1 MKKIAILTSGGDAP
15 GMNAAIRA
23 AVRTCINSNVEP
35 YVVYD
40 GYKGLVEG
48 RITKVD
54 RRFVSEVL
62 NRGGTIIGTA
72 RLNEFKEI
80 ECQKKAVKNLN
91 DLGIEGLVVIGGD
104 GTFRGADELCGLGI
118 NCIGVAGT
126 IDNDINS
133 SGYTIGFDTA
143 LNTIVEAVDK
153 LRDTSSSHHRCTIV
167 EVMGRHCGD
176 LALYSSIACG
186 ADILI
191 DPNTEVNEEE
201 MYKDIIRMKEEG
213 RRHVLIIVSENLL
226 NCSELAKKIEE
237 NTGFETRANVL
248 GHFQRGGVPT
258 GMDRFRASVLGS
270 EAVKYLLNG
279 ETDKM
284 LYLSNKEVKS
294 LSFDEAI
301 KKKTIDYKYLYEVNK
316 IIG

>member
-1 MKKIAILTSGGDAP
+1 MKKIAVITSGGDAP
-15 GMNAAIRA
+15 GMNAAVRA
-23 AVRTCINSNVEP
+23 VVRTCLNSKVEP
-35 YVVYD
+35 YVVMD
-40 GYKGLVEG
+40 GYKGLVENN
-48 RITKVD
+48 IKKVD

-72 RLNEFKEI
+72 RLKEFVE
-80 ECQKKAVKNLN
+80 EDVQQKAISNLKN
-91 DLGIEGLVVIGGD
+91 LGIEGLVVVGGD
-104 GTFRGADELCGLGI
+104 GSFRGAIDLCKKGI
-118 NCIGVAGT
+118 KCIGVAGT

-133 SGYTIGFDTA
+133 DGYTVGFDTA

-153 LRDTSSSHHRCTIV
+153 IRDTSSSHHRCSIV

-191 DPNTEVNEEE
+191 DPNTKLNEEE

-213 RRHVLIIVSENLL
+213 RRHVLIIVSENVLD
-226 NCSELAKKIEE
+226 SVELAKRIEE
-237 NTGFETRANVL
+237 HTGFETRANVF

-270 EAVKYLLNG
+270 EAVKCLLNG
-279 ETDKM
+279 ESDEM
-284 LYLSNKEVKS
+284 LYLSNQELKKIS
-294 LSFDEAI
+294 LEEATQKKDI
-301 KKKTIDYKYLYEVNK
+301 KYKYLYEINK
-316 IIG
+316 VIG

>member
-23 AVRTCINSNVEP
+23 AVRTCLNNNVEP
-35 YVVYD
+35 YVIYD

-48 RITKVD
+48 RIVKVD

-72 RLNEFKEI
+72 RLNEFKDE
-80 ECQKKAVKNLN
+80 EYQKKAVKNLM
-91 DLGIEGLVVIGGD
+91 DLGIEGVVVIGGD
-104 GTFRGADELCGLGI
+104 GTFRGANELGDLGI
-118 NCIGVAGT
+118 KCMGVAGT

-133 SGYTIGFDTA
+133 PGYTIGFDTA

-153 LRDTSSSHHRCTIV
+153 IRDTSSSHHRCTIV

-191 DPNTEVNEEE
+191 DPLTGVNEEE

-213 RRHVLIIVSENLL
+213 RRHVLIIVSENIL
-226 NCSELAKKIEE
+226 NCNELAKRIEE

-279 ETDKM
+279 ESDKM

-301 KKKTIDYKYLYEVNK
+301 KGKQIDYKYLYEVNK
-316 IIG
+316 VIG

>member
-1 MKKIAILTSGGDAP
+1 MQKIAVLTSGGDAP

-23 AVRTCINSNVEP
+23 VVRTCLNKGIKP
-35 YVVYD
+35 YVIYD

-48 RITKVD
+48 KIKEVN
-54 RRFVSEVL
+54 RRFVSEIL

-72 RLNEFKEI
+72 RLKEFVDIEI
-80 ECQKKAVKNLN
+80 QKKAATNLKNL
-91 DLGIEGLVVIGGD
+91 GIDGLVVIGGD
-104 GTFRGADELCGLGI
+104 GSFRGASDLCKLGI
-118 NCIGVAGT
+118 KCIGIAGT
-126 IDNDINS
+126 IDNDINA

-153 LRDTSSSHHRCTIV
+153 IRDTSSSHHRCSIV

-191 DPNTEVNEEE
+191 DPNTNLDEKKMYEE
-201 MYKDIIRMKEEG
+201 IIKMKEEG
-213 RRHVLIIVSENLL
+213 RKHVLIIVSENILDC
-226 NCSELAKKIEE
+226 NELAKKIEQ

-248 GHFQRGGVPT
+248 GHFQRGGTPT

-270 EAVKYLLNG
+270 EAVKYLLDGKSNIS
-279 ETDKM
+279 
-284 LYLSNKEVKS
+284 LYLTNKEVKVV
-294 LSFDEAI
+294 SFDVAVE
-301 KKKTIDYKYLYEVNK
+301 KKVINYKYLYEVNK
-316 IIG
+316 VIG

>member
-1 MKKIAILTSGGDAP
+1 MRKIGILTSGGDAP

-23 AVRTCINSNVEP
+23 AVRTCLNSGVEP
-35 YVVYD
+35 YVIYD

-48 RITKVD
+48 RIVKVD

-72 RLNEFKEI
+72 RLEEFKNI
-80 ECQKKAVKNLN
+80 EVQKKGLENLKE
-91 DLGIEGLVVIGGD
+91 LGIEGLVVIGGD
-104 GTFRGADELCGLGI
+104 GSFRGANELGELGI
-118 NCIGVAGT
+118 KCIGVAGT

-133 SGYTIGFDTA
+133 PGYTVGFDTA
-143 LNTIVEAVDK
+143 LNTIIDAVDK

-191 DPNTEVNEEE
+191 DPNTSVNEEE
-201 MYKDIIRMKEEG
+201 MYKEIISMKEEG
-213 RRHVLIIVSENLL
+213 RRHVLIIVSENILDT
-226 NCSELAKKIEE
+226 SELAVKIQK

-248 GHFQRGGVPT
+248 GHFQRGGNPT
-258 GMDRFRASVLGS
+258 AMDRFRASVLGS
-270 EAVKYLLNG
+270 EAVKFLMNG
-279 ETDKM
+279 ESDKM
-284 LYLSNKEVKS
+284 IYLSNKEVKAI
-294 LSFDEAI
+294 SFDEAI
-301 KKKTIDYKYLYEVNK
+301 KKKDIDYTYLYEVNK
-316 IIG
+316 LIG

>member
-1 MKKIAILTSGGDAP
+1 MKKIGILTSGGDAP

-23 AVRTCINSNVEP
+23 AVRTCLNNNVEP
-35 YVVYD
+35 YVIYD

-48 RITKVD
+48 RIVKAD

-72 RLNEFKEI
+72 RLPEFKEI
-80 ECQKKAVKNLN
+80 EYQKKGLEKLKKI
-91 DLGIEGLVVIGGD
+91 GIEGLVVIGGD
-104 GTFRGADELCGLGI
+104 GTFRGANELGELGI
-118 NCIGVAGT
+118 KCMGVAGT

-133 SGYTIGFDTA
+133 PGYTIGFDTA

-153 LRDTSSSHHRCTIV
+153 LRDTSSSHNRCTIV

-191 DPNTEVNEEE
+191 DPNTEINEEE
-201 MYKDIIRMKEEG
+201 MYKEIIAMKEEG
-213 RRHVLIIVSENLL
+213 RRHVLIIVSENIL
-226 NCSELAKKIEE
+226 NCHELAKRIEE
-237 NTGFETRANVL
+237 NTGFETRANIL
-248 GHFQRGGVPT
+248 GHFQRGGHPT
-258 GMDRFRASVLGS
+258 AMDRFRASVLGS
-270 EAVKYLLNG
+270 EAVKYLLDG
-279 ETDKM
+279 ESDKM
-284 LYLSNKEVKS
+284 LYLSNKEVRS

-301 KKKTIDYKYLYEVNK
+301 KKKVIDYTYLYDVNK
-316 IIG
+316 VIG

>member
-23 AVRTCINSNVEP
+23 AVRTCLNNNVEP
-35 YVVYD
+35 YVIYD
-40 GYKGLVEG
+40 GFKGLVEN
-48 RITKVD
+48 RIVKVD

-72 RLNEFKEI
+72 RLNEFKEL
-80 ECQKKAVKNLN
+80 EYQKKAVKNLT
-91 DLGIEGLVVIGGD
+91 DLGIEGVVVIGGD
-104 GTFRGADELCGLGI
+104 GTFRGANELGNLGI
-118 NCIGVAGT
+118 KCMGVAGT

-133 SGYTIGFDTA
+133 PGYTIGFDTA

-191 DPNTEVNEEE
+191 DPHTGLDEEE
-201 MYKDIIRMKEEG
+201 MFKDIIRMKEEG
-213 RRHVLIIVSENLL
+213 RRHVIIIVSENILDC
-226 NCSELAKKIEE
+226 NELAKRVEE
-237 NTGFETRANVL
+237 KTGFETRANVL

-258 GMDRFRASVLGS
+258 GMDRFRASVLAS
-270 EAVKYLLNG
+270 EAVKYLLDG
-279 ETDKM
+279 ESDKM

-301 KKKTIDYKYLYEVNK
+301 KRKEIDYNHLYDVNK
-316 IIG
+316 IIC